1 MTGVRVSSS
10 PASGDTYLLGK
21 TIRVTLTFTHTVAE
35 PNYSSQGIAVL
46 ANSLALNGGTI
57 RSSSTRTNAELSH
70 IRLNHNA
77 SHKVDWQRS
86 PDGGPGS

>member
-1 MTGVRVSSS
+1 M
-10 PASGDTYLLGK
+10 
-21 TIRVTLTFTHTVAE
+21 
-35 PNYSSQGIAVL
+35 L

-57 RSSSTRTNAELSH
+57 RSASTKANAELSH